1 MKNAVFFKYFQRVLY
16 LFTELSVLFIA
27 ISFLVSII
35 NQKYEGIFKKQ
46 LAGDKIS
53 SYFKA
58 IFLGAL
64 TPFCSCSTIPLLRA
78 FLEAKVKLSVA
89 LAYLFT
95 SPLINLII
103 FSMLFITFGLKLSLT
118 YVVFLVFLIFI
129 VSFVFSKFK
138 EESFLKHIP
147 KNTKSNIFTQ
157 TTHNPSNF
165 IFKQKSCCANTQ
177 DKPKNITINYKE
189 LFKES
194 LKNYKKLLPYIV
206 VAVFIGAFI
215 HGFIPQE
222 ILQKYLNGNEIL
234 SIVLAA
240 FLGIFLYLRVET
252 IIPIGLALLQMGI
265 SQGVI
270 MSFLIAGAG
279 CSLPELILLKQMF
292 KIKFL
297 FLFVMIIL
305 GVAIS
310 FGIFINLI

>member
-1 MKNAVFFKYFQRVLY
+1 MQVFFNTFKEFLY
-16 LFTELSVLFIA
+16 LFVELSVLFIG
-27 ISFLVSII
+27 ISFLISII
-35 NQKYEGIFKKQ
+35 NQKYEGMFRKQ
-46 LAGDKIS
+46 LSGDKIS

-78 FLEAKVKLSVA
+78 FLEAKVKLSVC

-95 SPLINLII
+95 SPLINPII
-103 FSMLFITFGLKLSLT
+103 FSMLSIAFGLKLSLT

-252 IIPIGLALLQMGI
+252 IIPIGLALLEMGI

-279 CSLPELILLKQMF
+279 CSLPELVLLKQMF
-292 KIKFL
+292 KMKFL
-297 FLFVMIIL
+297 LLFISIIL
-305 GVAIS
+305 SIAIS
-310 FGIFINLI
+310 FGMLINFI

>member
-1 MKNAVFFKYFQRVLY
+1 MQSFLNTFKEFLY

-78 FLEAKVKLSVA
+78 FLEAKVKLSIA

-95 SPLINLII
+95 SPLINPII
-103 FSMLFITFGLKLSLT
+103 FSMLFVTFGLKLSLI

>member
-1 MKNAVFFKYFQRVLY
+1 MQSFLNTFKEFLY

-95 SPLINLII
+95 SPLINPII

-215 HGFIPQE
+215 YGFIPQE

>member
-1 MKNAVFFKYFQRVLY
+1 MQSFLNTFKEFLY

-64 TPFCSCSTIPLLRA
+64 TPFCSCSTILLLRA

-89 LAYLFT
+89 LAYLLLRLL
-95 SPLINLII
+95 LILSFFHAFCNFWFKVKFDLCGFLI
-103 FSMLFITFGLKLSLT
+103 
-118 YVVFLVFLIFI
+118 FLIFI
-129 VSFVFSKFK
+129 ISFVFSKFK

-147 KNTKSNIFTQ
+147 KNIKSSIFTQ
-157 TTHNPSNF
+157 TTHNPSNLV
-165 IFKQKSCCANTQ
+165 FKQKSCCANTQ
-177 DKPKNITINYKE
+177 DKSKNITINYKE

-292 KIKFL
+292 KMKFL

>member
-1 MKNAVFFKYFQRVLY
+1 MQSFLNTLKEFLY

-95 SPLINLII
+95 SPLINPII
-103 FSMLFITFGLKLSLT
+103 FSMLFVTFGLKLSLT
-118 YVVFLVFLIFI
+118 YVVFLIFLIFI
-129 VSFVFSKFK
+129 ISFVFSKFK

-157 TTHNPSNF
+157 TTTHNPSNLV
-165 IFKQKSCCANTQ
+165 FKQKSCCANIQ
-177 DKPKNITINYKE
+177 DKSK
-189 LFKES
+189 
-194 LKNYKKLLPYIV
+194 
-206 VAVFIGAFI
+206 
-215 HGFIPQE
+215 
-222 ILQKYLNGNEIL
+222 
-234 SIVLAA
+234 
-240 FLGIFLYLRVET
+240 
-252 IIPIGLALLQMGI
+252 
-265 SQGVI
+265 
-270 MSFLIAGAG
+270 
-279 CSLPELILLKQMF
+279 
-292 KIKFL
+292 
-297 FLFVMIIL
+297 
-305 GVAIS
+305 
-310 FGIFINLI
+310 

>member
-1 MKNAVFFKYFQRVLY
+1 MQVFFNTFKEFLY
-16 LFTELSVLFIA
+16 LFVELSVLFIG
-27 ISFLVSII
+27 ISFLISII
-35 NQKYEGIFKKQ
+35 NQKYEGMFRKQ
-46 LAGDKIS
+46 LSGDKIS

-64 TPFCSCSTIPLLRA
+64 TPFCSCSTIPLLKA
-78 FLEAKVKLSVA
+78 FLEARVKLSVC

-95 SPLINLII
+95 SPLINPII
-103 FSMLFITFGLKLSLT
+103 FTMLSIAFGLKLSLT

>member
-1 MKNAVFFKYFQRVLY
+1 LY

-95 SPLINLII
+95 SPLINPII

>member
-1 MKNAVFFKYFQRVLY
+1 SFLNTFKEFLY

-27 ISFLVSII
+27 ISFLVSIM

-64 TPFCSCSTIPLLRA
+64 EPFCSCSTIPLLRA

-95 SPLINLII
+95 SPLINPII
-103 FSMLFITFGLKLSLT
+103 FSMLFVTFGLKLSLT
-118 YVVFLVFLIFI
+118 YVVFLIFLIFI
-129 VSFVFSKFK
+129 ISFVFSKFK
-138 EESFLKHIP
+138 EESFLKHTP
-147 KNTKSNIFTQ
+147 KNTKSSIFTQ
-157 TTHNPSNF
+157 SAHNPSNF
-165 IFKQKSCCANTQ
+165 IFKQKSCCTNTQ
-177 DKPKNITINYKE
+177 DKSKNITINYKE

-279 CSLPELILLKQMF
+279 CSLPELVLLKQMF
-292 KIKFL
+292 KMKFL

>member
-1 MKNAVFFKYFQRVLY
+1 

-95 SPLINLII
+95 SPLINPII

>member
-1 MKNAVFFKYFQRVLY
+1 MQSFLNTLKEFLY

-95 SPLINLII
+95 SPLINPII
-103 FSMLFITFGLKLSLT
+103 FSMLFVTFGLKLSLT

>member
-1 MKNAVFFKYFQRVLY
+1 MQNTFKEFLY

-95 SPLINLII
+95 SPLINPII

-240 FLGIFLYLRVET
+240 FLGIFLYLKVET

>member
-1 MKNAVFFKYFQRVLY
+1 MQSFLNTFKEFLY

-95 SPLINLII
+95 SPLINPII

-194 LKNYKKLLPYIV
+194 LKN
-206 VAVFIGAFI
+206 
-215 HGFIPQE
+215 
-222 ILQKYLNGNEIL
+222 
-234 SIVLAA
+234 
-240 FLGIFLYLRVET
+240 
-252 IIPIGLALLQMGI
+252 
-265 SQGVI
+265 
-270 MSFLIAGAG
+270 
-279 CSLPELILLKQMF
+279 
-292 KIKFL
+292 
-297 FLFVMIIL
+297 
-305 GVAIS
+305 
-310 FGIFINLI
+310 

>member
-1 MKNAVFFKYFQRVLY
+1 MQVFFNTFKEFLY
-16 LFTELSVLFIA
+16 LFVELSVLFIG
-27 ISFLVSII
+27 ISFLISII
-35 NQKYEGIFKKQ
+35 NQKYEGMFRKQ
-46 LAGDKIS
+46 LSGDKIS

-95 SPLINLII
+95 SPLINPII

-215 HGFIPQE
+215 HDFIPQE
-222 ILQKYLNGNEIL
+222 ILQKYLSGNEIL
-234 SIVLAA
+234 SIILAA
-240 FLGIFLYLRVET
+240 FFGVLLYLRVET
-252 IIPIGLALLQMGI
+252 IIPIGLILLQMGI

-279 CSLPELILLKQMF
+279 CSLPELVLLKQMF
-292 KIKFL
+292 KMKFL
-297 FLFVMIIL
+297 LLFIAIIL
-305 GVAIS
+305 SVAIS
-310 FGIFINLI
+310 FGMLINFI

>member
-1 MKNAVFFKYFQRVLY
+1 MQVFFNTFKEFLY
-16 LFTELSVLFIA
+16 LFVELSVLFIG
-27 ISFLVSII
+27 ISFLISII
-35 NQKYEGIFKKQ
+35 NQKYEGIFRKQ
-46 LAGDKIS
+46 LNGDKIS

-64 TPFCSCSTIPLLRA
+64 TPFCSCSTIPLLKA
-78 FLEAKVKLSVA
+78 FLEARVKLSVC

-95 SPLINLII
+95 SPLINPII
-103 FSMLFITFGLKLSLT
+103 FSMLSIAFGLKLSLT

-252 IIPIGLALLQMGI
+252 IIPIGLALLEMGI

-279 CSLPELILLKQMF
+279 CSLPELVLLKQMF
-292 KIKFL
+292 KMKFL
-297 FLFVMIIL
+297 LLFIAIIL
-305 GVAIS
+305 SIAIS
-310 FGIFINLI
+310 FGMLINFI

>member
-1 MKNAVFFKYFQRVLY
+1 MQSFLHTFKEFLY

-95 SPLINLII
+95 SPLINPII

-157 TTHNPSNF
+157 SAHNPSNF

>member
-1 MKNAVFFKYFQRVLY
+1 MQSFLNTFKEFLY

-95 SPLINLII
+95 SPLINPII

-279 CSLPELILLKQMF
+279 CSLPELILLKQML
-292 KIKFL
+292 K
-297 FLFVMIIL
+297 
-305 GVAIS
+305 
-310 FGIFINLI
+310 

>member
-1 MKNAVFFKYFQRVLY
+1 MQSFLNTFKEFLY

-95 SPLINLII
+95 SPLINPII

-157 TTHNPSNF
+157 TTHNSSNF

-252 IIPIGLALLQMGI
+252 IIPIGLVLLQMGI

>member
-1 MKNAVFFKYFQRVLY
+1 MQNTFKEFLY
-16 LFTELSVLFIA
+16 LFTELSVLFMA

-95 SPLINLII
+95 SPLINPII

>member
-1 MKNAVFFKYFQRVLY
+1 MQSFLNTFKEFLY

-78 FLEAKVKLSVA
+78 FLEAKVKLSIA

-95 SPLINLII
+95 SPLINPII
-103 FSMLFITFGLKLSLT
+103 FSMLFVTFGLKLSLI
-118 YVVFLVFLIFI
+118 YVVFLIFLIFI
-129 VSFVFSKFK
+129 ISFVFSKFK
-138 EESFLKHIP
+138 EDSFLKHIP
-147 KNTKSNIFTQ
+147 KNTKSSIFTQ
-157 TTHNPSNF
+157 SAHNPSNF

>member
-1 MKNAVFFKYFQRVLY
+1 MQSFLNTFKEFLY

-46 LAGDKIS
+46 LASDKIS

-95 SPLINLII
+95 SPLINPII

-292 KIKFL
+292 KMK

>member
-1 MKNAVFFKYFQRVLY
+1 MQSFLNTFKEFLY

-58 IFLGAL
+58 IFLGVL

-95 SPLINLII
+95 SPLINPII

>member
-1 MKNAVFFKYFQRVLY
+1 MQVFFNTFKEFLY
-16 LFTELSVLFIA
+16 LFVELSVLFIG
-27 ISFLVSII
+27 ISFLISII
-35 NQKYEGIFKKQ
+35 NQKYEGMFRKQ
-46 LAGDKIS
+46 LSGDKIS

-64 TPFCSCSTIPLLRA
+64 TPFCSCSTIPLLKA
-78 FLEAKVKLSVA
+78 FLEARVKLSVC

-95 SPLINLII
+95 SPLINPII
-103 FSMLFITFGLKLSLT
+103 FSMLSIAFGLKLSLT

-222 ILQKYLNGNEIL
+222 ILQKYLSGNEIL
-234 SIVLAA
+234 SIILAA
-240 FLGIFLYLRVET
+240 FFGVLLYLRVET
-252 IIPIGLALLQMGI
+252 IIPIGLILLQMGI

-279 CSLPELILLKQMF
+279 CSLPELVLLKQMF
-292 KIKFL
+292 KMKFL
-297 FLFVMIIL
+297 LLFIAIIL
-305 GVAIS
+305 SVAIS
-310 FGIFINLI
+310 FGMLINFI

>member
-1 MKNAVFFKYFQRVLY
+1 MQVFFNTFKEFLY
-16 LFTELSVLFIA
+16 LFVELSVLFIG
-27 ISFLVSII
+27 ISFLISII
-35 NQKYEGIFKKQ
+35 NQKYEGMFRKQ
-46 LAGDKIS
+46 LSGDKIS

-64 TPFCSCSTIPLLRA
+64 TPFCSCSTIPLLKA
-78 FLEAKVKLSVA
+78 FLEARVKLSVC

-95 SPLINLII
+95 SPLINPII
-103 FSMLFITFGLKLSLT
+103 FSMLSITFGLKLSLT

-206 VAVFIGAFI
+206 VAVFIGALI
-215 HGFIPQE
+215 HDFIPQE
-222 ILQKYLNGNEIL
+222 ILQKYLSGNEIL
-234 SIVLAA
+234 SIILAA
-240 FLGIFLYLRVET
+240 FFGVLLYLRVET
-252 IIPIGLALLQMGI
+252 IIPIGLILLQMGI

-279 CSLPELILLKQMF
+279 CSLPELVLLKQMF
-292 KIKFL
+292 KMKFL
-297 FLFVMIIL
+297 LLFIAIIL
-305 GVAIS
+305 SVAIS
-310 FGIFINLI
+310 FGMLINFI

>member
-1 MKNAVFFKYFQRVLY
+1 MQSFLNTFKEFLY
-16 LFTELSVLFIA
+16 LFTELSVLFMA

-95 SPLINLII
+95 SPLINPII

>member
-1 MKNAVFFKYFQRVLY
+1 MQSFLNTFKEFLY

-95 SPLINLII
+95 SPLINPII
-103 FSMLFITFGLKLSLT
+103 FSMLFINFGLKLSLT

>member
-1 MKNAVFFKYFQRVLY
+1 MQSFLNTFKEFLY

-95 SPLINLII
+95 SPLINPII

-279 CSLPELILLKQMF
+279 CSLPELVLLKQMF
-292 KIKFL
+292 KMKFL
-297 FLFVMIIL
+297 LLFISIIL
-305 GVAIS
+305 SVAIS
-310 FGIFINLI
+310 FGMLINFI

>member
-1 MKNAVFFKYFQRVLY
+1 MQSFLNTFKEFLY

-95 SPLINLII
+95 SPLINPII
-103 FSMLFITFGLKLSLT
+103 FSMLFVTFGLKLSLT
-118 YVVFLVFLIFI
+118 YVVFLIFLIFI
-129 VSFVFSKFK
+129 ISFVFSKFK
-138 EESFLKHIP
+138 EESFLKHTP
-147 KNTKSNIFTQ
+147 KNTKSSIFTQ

-177 DKPKNITINYKE
+177 DKSKNTTINYKE

-270 MSFLIAGAG
+270 MSFLIGGAG

-292 KIKFL
+292 KMKFL

>member
-1 MKNAVFFKYFQRVLY
+1 MQSFLNTFKEFLY
-16 LFTELSVLFIA
+16 LFVELSVLFIG
-27 ISFLVSII
+27 ISFLISII
-35 NQKYEGIFKKQ
+35 NQKYEGMFRKQ
-46 LAGDKIS
+46 LSGDKIS

-64 TPFCSCSTIPLLRA
+64 TPFCSCSTIPLLKA
-78 FLEAKVKLSVA
+78 FLEARVKLSVC

-95 SPLINLII
+95 SPLINPII
-103 FSMLFITFGLKLSLT
+103 FSMLSIAFGLKLSLT

-206 VAVFIGAFI
+206 IAVLIGALI
-215 HGFIPQE
+215 HDFIPQE
-222 ILQKYLNGNEIL
+222 ILQKYLSGNEIL
-234 SIVLAA
+234 SIILAA
-240 FLGIFLYLRVET
+240 FFGVLLYLRVET
-252 IIPIGLALLQMGI
+252 IIPIGLILLQMGI

-279 CSLPELILLKQMF
+279 CSLPELVLLKQMF
-292 KIKFL
+292 KMKFL
-297 FLFVMIIL
+297 LLFISIIL
-305 GVAIS
+305 SVAIS
-310 FGIFINLI
+310 FGMLINFI

>member
-1 MKNAVFFKYFQRVLY
+1 MQVFFNTFKEFLY
-16 LFTELSVLFIA
+16 LFVELSVLFIG
-27 ISFLVSII
+27 ISFLISII
-35 NQKYEGIFKKQ
+35 NQKYEGMFRKQ
-46 LAGDKIS
+46 LSGDKIS

-95 SPLINLII
+95 SPLINPII

-234 SIVLAA
+234 SIILAA
-240 FLGIFLYLRVET
+240 FFGVLLYLRVET
-252 IIPIGLALLQMGI
+252 IIPIGLILLQMGI

-279 CSLPELILLKQMF
+279 CSLPELVLLKQMF
-292 KIKFL
+292 KMKFL
-297 FLFVMIIL
+297 LLFIAIIL
-305 GVAIS
+305 SVAIS
-310 FGIFINLI
+310 FGMLINFI

>member
-1 MKNAVFFKYFQRVLY
+1 MQSFLNTFKEFLY

-95 SPLINLII
+95 SPLINPII

-222 ILQKYLNGNEIL
+222 ILQKYLNRNEIL

>member
-1 MKNAVFFKYFQRVLY
+1 MQVFFNTFKEFLY
-16 LFTELSVLFIA
+16 LFVELSVLFIG
-27 ISFLVSII
+27 ISFLISII
-35 NQKYEGIFKKQ
+35 NQKYEGMFRKQ
-46 LAGDKIS
+46 LSGDKIS

-64 TPFCSCSTIPLLRA
+64 TPFCSCSTIPLLKA
-78 FLEAKVKLSVA
+78 FLEARVKLSVC

-95 SPLINLII
+95 SPLINPII
-103 FSMLFITFGLKLSLT
+103 FSMLSITFGLKLSLT

-215 HGFIPQE
+215 HDFIPQE
-222 ILQKYLNGNEIL
+222 ILQKYLSGNEIL
-234 SIVLAA
+234 SIILAA
-240 FLGIFLYLRVET
+240 FFGVLLYLRVET
-252 IIPIGLALLQMGI
+252 IIPIGLILLQMGI

-279 CSLPELILLKQMF
+279 CSLPELVLLKQMF
-292 KIKFL
+292 KMKFL
-297 FLFVMIIL
+297 LLFIAIIL
-305 GVAIS
+305 SVAIS
-310 FGIFINLI
+310 FGMLINFI

>member
-1 MKNAVFFKYFQRVLY
+1 MQSFLNTFKEFLY
-16 LFTELSVLFIA
+16 LFVELSVLFIG
-27 ISFLVSII
+27 ISFLISII
-35 NQKYEGIFKKQ
+35 NQKYEGMFRKQ
-46 LAGDKIS
+46 LSGDKIS

-64 TPFCSCSTIPLLRA
+64 TPFCSCSTVPLLKA
-78 FLEAKVKLSVA
+78 FLEARVKLSVC

-95 SPLINLII
+95 SPLINPII
-103 FSMLFITFGLKLSLT
+103 FSMLSIAFGLKLSLT

-215 HGFIPQE
+215 HDFIPQE
-222 ILQKYLNGNEIL
+222 ILQKYLSGNEIL
-234 SIVLAA
+234 SIILAA
-240 FLGIFLYLRVET
+240 FFGVLLYLRVET
-252 IIPIGLALLQMGI
+252 IIPIGLILLQMGI

-279 CSLPELILLKQMF
+279 CSLPELVLLKQMF
-292 KIKFL
+292 KMKFL
-297 FLFVMIIL
+297 LLFISIIL
-305 GVAIS
+305 SVAIS
-310 FGIFINLI
+310 FGMLINFI

>member
-1 MKNAVFFKYFQRVLY
+1 MQSFLNTFKEFLY

-95 SPLINLII
+95 SPLINPII

-252 IIPIGLALLQMGI
+252 IIPIGLALLQTGI

>member
-1 MKNAVFFKYFQRVLY
+1 
-16 LFTELSVLFIA
+16 
-27 ISFLVSII
+27 
-35 NQKYEGIFKKQ
+35 
-46 LAGDKIS
+46 
-53 SYFKA
+53 
-58 IFLGAL
+58 
-64 TPFCSCSTIPLLRA
+64 
-78 FLEAKVKLSVA
+78 
-89 LAYLFT
+89 
-95 SPLINLII
+95 
-103 FSMLFITFGLKLSLT
+103 
-118 YVVFLVFLIFI
+118 
-129 VSFVFSKFK
+129 
-138 EESFLKHIP
+138 
-147 KNTKSNIFTQ
+147 
-157 TTHNPSNF
+157 
-165 IFKQKSCCANTQ
+165 
-177 DKPKNITINYKE
+177 
-189 LFKES
+189 FKES

>member
-1 MKNAVFFKYFQRVLY
+1 
-16 LFTELSVLFIA
+16 

-95 SPLINLII
+95 SPLINPII

-129 VSFVFSKFK
+129 ISFVFSKFK

>member
-1 MKNAVFFKYFQRVLY
+1 MQSFLNTFKEFLY

-95 SPLINLII
+95 SPLINPII

-215 HGFIPQE
+215 HGFILQE

>member
-1 MKNAVFFKYFQRVLY
+1 MQSFLNTFKEFLY

-95 SPLINLII
+95 SPLINPII

-215 HGFIPQE
+215 HDFIPQE
-222 ILQKYLNGNEIL
+222 ILQKYLSGNEIL
-234 SIVLAA
+234 SIILAA
-240 FLGIFLYLRVET
+240 FFGVLLYLRVET
-252 IIPIGLALLQMGI
+252 IIPIGLILLQMGI

-279 CSLPELILLKQMF
+279 CSLPELVLLKQMF
-292 KIKFL
+292 KMKFL
-297 FLFVMIIL
+297 LLFISIIL
-305 GVAIS
+305 SVAIS
-310 FGIFINLI
+310 FGMLINFI